1 MTPMSVE
8 PPRLV
13 HTTARPDDASH
24 QASEWFALIQGGA
37 PTPAE
42 RDELARWLAADPRNA
57 QAYAHLEQV
66 WAATAL
72 LVPPKVQAAPPL
84 SRRRFVG
91 LGLAA
96 SVAVVASGASTLWLK
111 GISSP
116 FADVRT
122 AIGERRTLQL
132 PDGSSVDLAG
142 NSALNLNFSATQ
154 RSVELLQGEAFF
166 QVKPHA
172 AREFSVQTQAGR
184 VLASE
189 AEFCLACDA
198 ESAQLSVSRHSVRV
212 ITPNQQTDLGEGL
225 SLHFSSTQ
233 TGAIQRAELE
243 QVLAWRNGRL
253 VFFDTPL
260 LTVVNQLQRWREGKI
275 FIPDAQL
282 AARRVSLILNLNRP
296 DQMLDVLSKALA
308 VRTTRYT
315 DLITLIQPA

>member
-1 MTPMSVE
+1 MSVE

-13 HTTARPDDASH
+13 PAAARPDDASH
-24 QASEWFALIQGGA
+24 QASEWFALVQGGA
-37 PTPAE
+37 PTQVQ

-57 QAYAHLEQV
+57 QAYARLEQL

-72 LVPPKVQAAPPL
+72 LAPPKPAAVQPPAL

-96 SVAVVASGASTLWLK
+96 GVAVVATSATTLWLK
-111 GISSP
+111 GVSSP

-122 AIGERRTLQL
+122 AVGERRSVQL
-132 PDGSSVDLAG
+132 PDGSTVELAG
-142 NSALNLNFSATQ
+142 NSALNLDFSAAQ
-154 RSVELLQGEAFF
+154 RAVELLQGEAFF
-166 QVKPHA
+166 SVAAHA
-172 AREFSVQTQAGR
+172 SREFSVQTQAGR

-189 AEFCLACDA
+189 GEFCLACDGA
-198 ESAQLSVSRHSVRV
+198 SAQLSVNRHTVRV
-212 ITPNQQTDLGEGL
+212 ITPSQQTDLGEGL
-225 SLHFSSTQ
+225 SVHFSTTH

-243 QVLAWRNGRL
+243 QVLAWRTGRL

-260 LTVVNQLQRWREGKI
+260 INVVNQLQRWREGKI
-275 FIPDAQL
+275 FIPDRQL

-308 VRTTRYT
+308 VRMTHYT
-315 DLITLIQPA
+315 DLVTVIQPA

>member
-1 MTPMSVE
+1 MSVE

-13 HTTARPDDASH
+13 HTASRPADASH
-24 QASEWFALIQGGA
+24 RASEWFALIQGGA
-37 PTPAE
+37 PTPTE
-42 RDELARWLAADPRNA
+42 RAELAQWLAADPRNA
-57 QAYAHLEQV
+57 QAYAQLEQL
-66 WAATAL
+66 WEATAL
-72 LVPPKVQAAPPL
+72 LAQPVAQAPQL

-96 SVAVVASGASTLWLK
+96 SVAVVASGATTLWFK
-111 GISSP
+111 GISAP

-122 AIGERRTLQL
+122 AVGERRTLQL
-132 PDGSSVDLAG
+132 PDGSTVELAG
-142 NSALNLNFSATQ
+142 NTALNLNFSATQ
-154 RSVELLQGEAFF
+154 RAVELLQGEAFF
-166 QVKPHA
+166 QVVPTA
-172 AREFSVQTQAGR
+172 AGEFSVQTQAGR
-184 VLASE
+184 VLLGDGE
-189 AEFCLACDA
+189 CCLACDGA
-198 ESAQLSVSRHSVRV
+198 SAQLSVSRHSVRV

-225 SLHFSSTQ
+225 SLRFSSTH